1 MRIKPKPKLPISSSS
16 KTRPCLSCP
25 STVRRERERER
36 EKKKEELLATTRV
49 PFSSIEKRGELE
61 TSFCCLSVIS
71 KSVERPGPVTKL
83 FLVRVV
89 HSRRP

>member
-49 PFSSIEKRGELE
+49 PFLVYRKKGRTGDKFL
-61 TSFCCLSVIS
+61 L
-71 KSVERPGPVTKL
+71 PVRDLK
-83 FLVRVV
+83 VG
-89 HSRRP
+89 